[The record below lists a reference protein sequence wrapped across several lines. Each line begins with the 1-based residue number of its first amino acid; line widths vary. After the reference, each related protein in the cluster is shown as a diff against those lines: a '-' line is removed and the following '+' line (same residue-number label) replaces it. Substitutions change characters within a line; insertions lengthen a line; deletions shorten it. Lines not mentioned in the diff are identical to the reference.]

1 MKKPGRIDNAAWRR
15 ARATAIAA
23 ARGICQ
29 LCGYPLRPDAKPRT
43 PWSTSVDHIKPLY
56 LGGDPY
62 AASNLRACHLRCNV
76 RRPRPDVKQQQ
87 AQSRIWRSRN
97 W

>member
-1 MKKPGRIDNAAWRR
+1 MKKPGRIDNAAWRQ
-15 ARATAIAA
+15 ARAAAIAA

-29 LCGYPLRPDAKPRT
+29 LCGYPLRPDAPPRSKWHT
-43 PWSTSVDHIKPLY
+43 EVDHITPLY

-62 AASNLRACHLRCNV
+62 SPSNLRACHKSCNCK
-76 RRPRPDVKQQQ
+76 RPNPARQRQTPR
-87 AQSRIWRSRN
+87 AWRSRV